1 MTMKKIIFYTRNQCE
16 LCLDAKN
23 LLILLQSEYSF
34 QIDERDIE
42 TNDEW
47 IEKYGLIIPVIE
59 LNGEIIQSGIIDML
73 DLEKS
78 LKQR

>member
-1 MTMKKIIFYTRNQCE
+1 MKKIIFYTRNQCE